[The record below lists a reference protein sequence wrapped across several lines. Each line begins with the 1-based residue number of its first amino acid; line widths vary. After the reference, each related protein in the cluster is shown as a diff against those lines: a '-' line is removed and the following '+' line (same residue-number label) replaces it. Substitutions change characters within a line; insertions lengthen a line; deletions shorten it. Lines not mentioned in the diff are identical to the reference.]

1 MIHNTHTSCNLRKC
15 SRRQSEVRI
24 HKDTHRS
31 TCLGR
36 GVPCVCGVE
45 FGEEVITA
53 VPVVEDIDERDG
65 AVVTDGL
72 VCSVVFVVVT
82 TGSDFFVDVLVGVE
96 VTLAISGDDTME
108 RIAAALLWILFLT
121 PGDDF

>member
-24 HKDTHRS
+24 HKDTQRS

-45 FGEEVITA
+45 FGEEVIT
-53 VPVVEDIDERDG
+53 VVVVEDTDGRGG
-65 AVVTDGL
+65 AVVTEGL

-82 TGSDFFVDVLVGVE
+82 TGSDFFVVVLVGVE
-96 VTLAISGDDTME
+96 VTLAISGDDTTE
-108 RIAAALLWILFLT
+108 RIAAALLCMLFLT

>member
-31 TCLGR
+31 TCLVR

-45 FGEEVITA
+45 LGEEVIT
-53 VPVVEDIDERDG
+53 VVVVEDIDGRVG
-65 AVVTDGL
+65 VVVTDGL

-82 TGSDFFVDVLVGVE
+82 TGSDFFADVLVGVE
-96 VTLAISGDDTME
+96 VTLAISGEDTTE
-108 RIAAALLWILFLT
+108 RIAAALLCMLFLT